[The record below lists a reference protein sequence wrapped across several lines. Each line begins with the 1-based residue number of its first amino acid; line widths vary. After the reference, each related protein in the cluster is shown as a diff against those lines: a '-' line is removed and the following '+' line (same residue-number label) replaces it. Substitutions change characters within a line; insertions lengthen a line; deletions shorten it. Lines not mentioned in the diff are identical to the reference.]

1 VLGYVTHATDR
12 ALWAFR
18 IPDLTTPQLDIVRS
32 WLDAIDQAT
41 QELEHQ
47 HLKRRDLKEV
57 LTLQVDKK
65 IEWAV
70 DVGWDDSMKI
80 RKLLP
85 GEM

>member
-1 VLGYVTHATDR
+1 MTHATDR
-12 ALWAFR
+12 AMWAFR
-18 IPDLTTPQLDIVRS
+18 IPELTTPQLEVVRS

-70 DVGWDDSMKI
+70 DVGWDDAMKM
-80 RKLLP
+80 RKLFP
-85 GEM
+85 GET

>member
-1 VLGYVTHATDR
+1 VTHGTDR
-12 ALWAFR
+12 AVWAFR

-47 HLKRRDLKEV
+47 HPKSRDLKEV
-57 LTLQVDKK
+57 LTLKIDKK

-70 DVGWDDSMKI
+70 DVGWDDAMKM
-80 RKLLP
+80 RKLFP
-85 GEM
+85 GET